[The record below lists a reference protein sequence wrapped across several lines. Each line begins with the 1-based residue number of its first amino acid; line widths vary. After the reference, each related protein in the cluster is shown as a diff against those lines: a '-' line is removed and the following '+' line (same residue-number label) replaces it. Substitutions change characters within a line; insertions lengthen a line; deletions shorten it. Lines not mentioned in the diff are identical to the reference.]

1 MSPIVSNAL
10 EFVLERTGLEKALS
24 EGSKLNNELEEQF
37 LIENYIKA
45 GYGVGVS
52 SGDGLLR
59 QEINEYSKLSV
70 EIYKKDFAKIA
81 TEMGYRVVAESG
93 FSITGFK
100 GAILEKDGIHVLVI
114 KGTRSDVGIGLVGDA
129 KADIQI
135 AFQKPPM
142 EQLKALEHFVEL
154 ALLKHKI
161 DRIDIATGH
170 SLGATLSTL
179 WGIKTGTPVIGY
191 DAPPDQKIA
200 YEMYG
205 KDKTEAADVLK
216 IQSST
221 NVINS
226 SGKQVGKLFTVDVME
241 NSYDNINLDIF
252 SNKKNAL
259 ALIDSDIVNGIRN
272 FLNLSNKKVYGT
284 DPEAIAQEH
293 GVDKK
298 RIVKKF
304 EVSGKDKIITS
315 SNMHSDLKKEQII
328 SNIHKDQEYF
338 ILPSQKEVHNIETQ
352 SHVIGGILKVSVGR
366 HESLV
371 ISDALYR
378 GQKLSPLHNL
388 GSVDYVIDHFTNHEN
403 ESCQKFLGQIMPSI
417 AKHPAFEG
425 LSNEEIYKLVE
436 NNLPA
441 VAQKLK
447 IVFNPLQED
456 K

>member
-1 MSPIVSNAL
+1 MTSRSINTSN
-10 EFVLERTGLEKALS
+10 
-24 EGSKLNNELEEQF
+24 
-37 LIENYIKA
+37 
-45 GYGVGVS
+45 
-52 SGDGLLR
+52 
-59 QEINEYSKLSV
+59 
-70 EIYKKDFAKIA
+70 
-81 TEMGYRVVAESG
+81 
-93 FSITGFK
+93 
-100 GAILEKDGIHVLVI
+100 
-114 KGTRSDVGIGLVGDA
+114 
-129 KADIQI
+129 
-135 AFQKPPM
+135 
-142 EQLKALEHFVEL
+142 
-154 ALLKHKI
+154 
-161 DRIDIATGH
+161 TGH

-216 IQSST
+216 IQSNT

-226 SGKQVGKLFTVDVME
+226 FGKQVGELFTVDVTE

-252 SNKKNAL
+252 SNKKKAL
-259 ALIDSDIVNGIRN
+259 ALIDSNIVNGIRN

-284 DPEAIAQEH
+284 DPEAIAKEH

-304 EVSGKDKIITS
+304 EVSGRDKIITS

-338 ILPSQKEVHNIETQ
+338 ILPSQEEVHNIETQ
-352 SHVIGGILKVSVGR
+352 SHVFGGILKVSVGR

-417 AKHPAFEG
+417 AKHHAFEG